1 MDVVSATDPHIRKSI
16 VEDPAAIIPIGSVEQ
31 HGPHLPVSTDSDIVG
46 EVAAQVGSGPE
57 FLVMPTVMTGVSF
70 EHAPFFNISIR
81 PATLETVL
89 DDLCES
95 VRSNGIKEIFVV
107 NGHYGNRDALIRF
120 ARRRTDVHAMSY
132 WRFTKHQFDHA
143 GFVET
148 SLMLAVSNNT
158 RMDQAKRGLIIDGMP
173 ASELRRIKR
182 LAAKSFPEATGNGIW
197 GDPRKA
203 NSEAGAR
210 ILEEIVRGMRA
221 ECTGRLQGK
230 LPNEIL
236 I

>member
-1 MDVVSATDPHIRKSI
+1 MDVVSSTDPLIRECIIGK
-16 VEDPAAIIPIGSVEQ
+16 PAAIIPVGSVEQ

-46 EVAAQVGSGPE
+46 EVAKRSGSGPE

-81 PATLETVL
+81 PATLETIL

-95 VRSNGIKEIFVV
+95 IQSNGIKEIFVI
-107 NGHYGNRDALIRF
+107 NGHYGNREALIQF
-120 ARRRTDVHAMSY
+120 ARRHTDVHAMSY
-132 WRFTKHQFDHA
+132 WRFTKHRFDHA

-148 SLMLAVSNNT
+148 SLMLAVSDNT
-158 RMDQAKRGLIIDGMP
+158 RMEQAELGLITDGMSD
-173 ASELRRIKR
+173 AELRRIKR
-182 LAAKSFPEATGNGIW
+182 LATRSFPEATGNGVW
-197 GDPRKA
+197 GDPRNATSKA
-203 NSEAGAR
+203 GVR
-210 ILEEIVRGMRA
+210 ILEEIVVGLRA
-221 ECTGRLQGK
+221 ECMGRLQGR